1 MKHLLA
7 GPGRQLLAQL
17 AYSNVLLA
25 FDFDGTL
32 APIVADRGE
41 ARMRARTASLLTEVA
56 RAYPCAVISGRARR
70 DVEGRLG
77 GAAVRHVVGNHG
89 LEPGGDMRAF
99 DRVMRRARPALEAA
113 LAGLQGVEVEDKR
126 YSLAVHYRHARSR
139 ALARRAIAAAVE
151 ALPDRMRMVAGK
163 LVVNVLP
170 ASAPN
175 KGDALLELRARLGAD
190 VAFYVGDD
198 VTDEDVFVLDEPG
211 RLLSARVGRSAR
223 TSAVY
228 YLRDQREMDVLLGL
242 LSTLRAGS

>member
-1 MKHLLA
+1 MRHLLA
-7 GPGRQLLAQL
+7 RDGRQLLAQL

-32 APIVADRGE
+32 SPIVADRAE
-41 ARMRARTASLLTEVA
+41 ARMRPRTAALLTEVA

-70 DVEGRLG
+70 DVASRLG
-77 GAAVRHVVGNHG
+77 GAGVRYVVGNHG

-99 DRVMRRARPALEAA
+99 DRIMRRARPALEAA

-139 ALARRAIAAAVE
+139 RLARGAIAAAIE
-151 ALPDRMRMVAGK
+151 ALPDRMRVVAGK

-170 ASAPN
+170 ESAPN
-175 KGDALLELRARLGAD
+175 KGDALLELRGREGAD
-190 VAFYVGDD
+190 LAFYVGDD

-223 TSAVY
+223 TAAAY
-228 YLRDQREMDVLLGL
+228 FLRDQREIDVLLGL
-242 LSTLRAGS
+242 LSRLRAGR